1 MKELIALMMCFL
13 FLGMTGCSTLTGQK
27 TIDPNYAAYE
37 RIMIPQFNA
46 ERQPLLDLEL
56 DPDGRVTNIQMFPQ
70 PRHVKVEQK
79 KASPF
84 FRLAE
89 VALRYLGYVG
99 IVWQTGEAIEGIVDA
114 SQGDTTYINSAN
126 SIDKNAGS
134 VDLQGDYA
142 TSKIET
148 FEATAETSE

>member
-1 MKELIALMMCFL
+1 MKKLIVVMMCFL
-13 FLGMTGCSTLTGQK
+13 FLGTTGCTTLMGEK
-27 TIDPNYAAYE
+27 VLDPNYAAYE
-37 RIMIPQFNA
+37 RIMIAQFEA
-46 ERQPLLDLEL
+46 ERQPLLDLAL
-56 DPDGRVTNIQMFPQ
+56 GPDGRVENVQMFPQ
-70 PRHVKVEQK
+70 PRHIKIEQK

-126 SIDKNAGS
+126 NNSENAGS
-134 VDLQGDYA
+134 IDLQGDYA
-142 TSKIET
+142 TSRTET
-148 FEATAETSE
+148 FEATAETAE